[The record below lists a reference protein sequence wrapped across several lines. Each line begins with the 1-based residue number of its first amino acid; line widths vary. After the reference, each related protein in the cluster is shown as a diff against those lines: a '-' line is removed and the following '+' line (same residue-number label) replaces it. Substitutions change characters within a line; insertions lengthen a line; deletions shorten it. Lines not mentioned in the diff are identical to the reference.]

1 MQTLGLGF
9 TWEQLSAG
17 QRFRTLNRTVTETD
31 LVLFTGVTGMLE
43 TIFTDRTFGAEKGGA
58 IQGQFVP
65 AALTYSLIE
74 GLLCQ
79 SMIQG
84 TGLAMLELNKQVL
97 APVRVGDTV
106 HGEIEIT
113 SVRPTSKGNRGIV
126 VSRIDVKNQQDEVV
140 MTYEATRML
149 SGRSADKARRKR
161 DKRGAQMRGLKD
173 RTVLVTGG
181 ANGIGA
187 ATARRL
193 AEEGCAVG
201 ILDMDVAAGA
211 NVAGGIEVRGRRAK
225 LYDVDITDYAAVAR
239 AVASFEASFGPGSFL
254 VNNAGWDRAVNFL
267 DTAPDFWRKVVAIN
281 LFGPLNVSHVV
292 LRGMAARGFGR
303 VVNVASD
310 AGRVGSSG
318 EAVYSACKGG
328 IIALTKTLAREL
340 VGKGVIL
347 NTICP
352 GPTDTA
358 ILRSF
363 LEGPDGARI
372 AEGLKR
378 AIPMR
383 RLGVPEDY
391 PGLIAFLLSDDA
403 AYITGQTIS
412 VSGGLTMHG

>member
-1 MQTLGLGF
+1 
-9 TWEQLSAG
+9 
-17 QRFRTLNRTVTETD
+17 
-31 LVLFTGVTGMLE
+31 
-43 TIFTDRTFGAEKGGA
+43 
-58 IQGQFVP
+58 
-65 AALTYSLIE
+65 
-74 GLLCQ
+74 
-79 SMIQG
+79 
-84 TGLAMLELNKQVL
+84 
-97 APVRVGDTV
+97 
-106 HGEIEIT
+106 
-113 SVRPTSKGNRGIV
+113 
-126 VSRIDVKNQQDEVV
+126 
-140 MTYEATRML
+140 
-149 SGRSADKARRKR
+149 
-161 DKRGAQMRGLKD
+161 MRGLRD
-173 RTVLVTGG
+173 RAVIVTGG

-187 ATARRL
+187 AIARRL

-201 ILDMDVAAGA
+201 IFDLDAAAGEK
-211 NVAGGIEVRGRRAK
+211 VTGEIDAGGGRVSPHV
-225 LYDVDITDYAAVAR
+225 VDITDYDAVAR
-239 AVASFEASFGPGSFL
+239 AVASFESSFGPVSFL
-254 VNNAGWDRAVNFL
+254 VNNAGWDRAANFL
-267 DTAPDFWRKVVAIN
+267 DTTPDFWRKVVSIN
-281 LFGPLNVSHVV
+281 LFGPLNMNHVV

-303 VVNVASD
+303 VVNIASD

-363 LEGPDGARI
+363 LEGPDGTRI

-383 RLGVPEDY
+383 RLGAPEDY
-391 PGLIAFLLSDDA
+391 PGLVAFFLSDDA

>member
-1 MQTLGLGF
+1 
-9 TWEQLSAG
+9 
-17 QRFRTLNRTVTETD
+17 
-31 LVLFTGVTGMLE
+31 
-43 TIFTDRTFGAEKGGA
+43 
-58 IQGQFVP
+58 
-65 AALTYSLIE
+65 
-74 GLLCQ
+74 
-79 SMIQG
+79 
-84 TGLAMLELNKQVL
+84 
-97 APVRVGDTV
+97 
-106 HGEIEIT
+106 
-113 SVRPTSKGNRGIV
+113 
-126 VSRIDVKNQQDEVV
+126 
-140 MTYEATRML
+140 
-149 SGRSADKARRKR
+149 
-161 DKRGAQMRGLKD
+161 MRGLNE

-193 AEEGCAVG
+193 AEEGCTVG
-201 ILDMDVAAGA
+201 ILDMDVAAA
-211 NVAGGIEVRGRRAK
+211 EDVADEITARGRRASFHAADISD
-225 LYDVDITDYAAVAR
+225 YDAVSR
-239 AVASFEASFGPGSFL
+239 AVERFEAASGPVSFL
-254 VNNAGWDRAVNFL
+254 VNNAGWDRAQNFL
-267 DTAPDFWRKVVAIN
+267 DTAPDFWRKVVAVN

-303 VVNVASD
+303 VVNIASD

-363 LEGPDGARI
+363 LEGAEGARI

-383 RLGVPEDY
+383 RFGAPEDY
-391 PGLIAFLLSDDA
+391 PGLVAFLLSDDA
-403 AYITGQTIS
+403 AYMTGQTIS